1 MCRSRCL
8 GGSRLICQGVTSKSG
23 ERRPG
28 SEMTEPDIDLP
39 MDFRLITLY
48 QHVYDGI
55 HAKSGGV
62 TSFKQIYIK
71 TEHEACM
78 GWVSP

>member
-1 MCRSRCL
+1 
-8 GGSRLICQGVTSKSG
+8 
-23 ERRPG
+23 
-28 SEMTEPDIDLP
+28 MTEPDIDLP